1 MLAIPPVVLSAVFFC
16 IHLGLVWE
24 SEDEFL
30 NLVSSA
36 KKFMRS
42 SAITHIKNSALKAA
56 LLETHVVPCCRIVGD
71 FQNEVIYIKTLEIFI
86 KKILMCFHSKRTSD
100 T

>member
-1 MLAIPPVVLSAVFFC
+1 M
-16 IHLGLVWE
+16 WE

-71 FQNEVIYIKTLEIFI
+71 FQNEVIYIKTLEFFI
-86 KKILMCFHSKRTSD
+86 NKILMCFHSKRTSD